1 MTPGAPYVEVD
12 GAVPTVEVLAGL
24 VRRGYGHF
32 TAMQVRDGG
41 TRGLDLHLDLTPR
54 SLPGVI

>member
-1 MTPGAPYVEVD
+1 VD

>member
-24 VRRGYGHF
+24 VHRGYGHF
-32 TAMQVRDGG
+32 TAMQVRGG
-41 TRGLDLHLDLTPR
+41 VSTGTSACLRGH
-54 SLPGVI
+54 SPG